1 MTKEQRDRRLPS
13 SLKHFTRR
21 LQEETIEGCVT
32 NFYNAKRTNAR
43 RYNLERY
50 LSYIYE
56 QGTDTLLVGEAPG
69 YNGCRLTGVP
79 FTSEHIIR
87 YGVKVK
93 KLFGIEQGYKAST
106 KRAKKEQSASSM
118 WDVLEQLEEL
128 PLLWNAFP
136 FHPYQKDNVDSNRKP
151 TVKELEIGRRYL
163 RDLIEIFD
171 IKEIIAIGN
180 VADES
185 LMKMKIDHIKV
196 RHPSYGGKRMFKKQL
211 LSYYERKAKLEST
224 KGLL

>member
-1 MTKEQRDRRLPS
+1 MTKKQTDKRLPPK
-13 SLKHFTRR
+13 LKQFTRR
-21 LQEETIEGCVT
+21 LQEDSIEGPVM
-32 NFYNAKRTNAR
+32 NFYRAKRTNAKR
-43 RYNLERY
+43 SNLERY
-50 LSYIYE
+50 LSYMYT

-79 FTSEHIIR
+79 FTSEYIIH
-87 YGVKVK
+87 YGVAVE

-118 WDVLEQLEEL
+118 WNVLEQLREL

-136 FHPYQKDNVDSNRKP
+136 FHPYQRDNVDSNRKP
-151 TVKELEIGRRYL
+151 TVRELEIGRSYL

-171 IKEIIAIGN
+171 IKEVIAIGN

-185 LMKMKIDHIKV
+185 LTKMQIDHIKI
-196 RHPSYGGKRMFKKQL
+196 RHPSYGGKRVFKEQL
-211 LSYYERKAKLEST
+211 LAYYERKKKLEST